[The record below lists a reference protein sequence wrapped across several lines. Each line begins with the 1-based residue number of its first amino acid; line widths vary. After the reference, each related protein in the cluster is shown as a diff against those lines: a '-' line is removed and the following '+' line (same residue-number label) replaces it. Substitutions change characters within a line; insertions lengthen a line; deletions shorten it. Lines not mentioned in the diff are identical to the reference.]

1 MKLLC
6 LLCRWIELLL
16 LLLLQGQSYFPT
28 IYNLPPISKDR
39 VTVSKLIVPRRERE
53 KENFRSEHFL
63 EFRMEGGGDRKVGQ
77 LIGAFTDKT
86 GRIEDQGERRGRGVQ
101 WHRKLVRGQ
110 KAGERPEVAAPSSY
124 RGKVFDLSPRTR
136 RQPTAK
142 WKFYRRIEPADD
154 EISRYYLITSH
165 DGWEIVDGYR
175 CTEKWKARR
184 ELTSDRPFHY
194 PSAPPSNNFSQ

>member
-53 KENFRSEHFL
+53 RKFSVGAFPRVSDGGG
-63 EFRMEGGGDRKVGQ
+63 GGGDRKVGQ

-86 GRIEDQGERRGRGVQ
+86 GRIEDQGGGEEGSVQ
-101 WHRKLVRGQ
+101 
-110 KAGERPEVAAPSSY
+110 
-124 RGKVFDLSPRTR
+124 
-136 RQPTAK
+136 
-142 WKFYRRIEPADD
+142 
-154 EISRYYLITSH
+154 
-165 DGWEIVDGYR
+165 
-175 CTEKWKARR
+175 
-184 ELTSDRPFHY
+184 
-194 PSAPPSNNFSQ
+194 